1 MFHVGYMCGSQVVK
15 IWMTFGRN
23 LEKEIKLFCGVK
35 SDSAS
40 CHKRGRVA
48 DNEEDIVQP
57 ATTKKSKEMKEDK
70 LS

>member
-1 MFHVGYMCGSQVVK
+1 MCGSQVVK
-15 IWMTFGRN
+15 TFGRN
-23 LEKEIKLFCGVK
+23 LKKEIKLFCGVK

-48 DNEEDIVQP
+48 DDEEDIDQS

-70 LS
+70 DIIFRN